1 MRAAEAQCRDD
12 STTRDGHLLTGQ
24 GADDLPEFCR
34 RLVAV
39 LRSSAVA
46 RV

>member
-1 MRAAEAQCRDD
+1 LYRDESTILDGNLLSCR
-12 STTRDGHLLTGQ
+12 

-39 LRSSAVA
+39 LKSPALA